1 MNKDELKQRA
11 RELVRPLVKTL
22 DALGLSPLAVS
33 IIGLAISLVS
43 GWIVAQVS
51 LLLGA
56 LVFLIGSAADMLD
69 GELARLQGTVSRRG
83 AFLDSCFDRLG
94 EAGLFAGLTWYYMDH
109 QRGEWQL
116 AVLMILLTAI
126 GSLTTSYVR
135 ARAEGVG
142 ETCFVG
148 LLQRPERVV
157 LLVLGMIF
165 GRVVLTLVL
174 VFLAAATLATT
185 IQRIVHVAAKL
196 PGADPAQ
203 EVEPQPLAEPV
214 VPDDELAHAEPAP
227 VEVAK
232 VAEVLAVD
240 EVVELDD
247 SSELDDADDPG
258 VTDDPDDPLRRGDD
272 A

>member
-11 RELVRPLVKTL
+11 RDLVRPLVTTL

-33 IIGLAISLVS
+33 IIGLAISLFS

-109 QRGEWQL
+109 QRGDWQL

-165 GRVVLTLVL
+165 GRVVLTVVL

-185 IQRIVHVAAKL
+185 VQRIVHVAAKL
-196 PGADPAQ
+196 PGAD
-203 EVEPQPLAEPV
+203 VEPQPLAEAI
-214 VPDDELAHAEPAP
+214 VPDDEVANAEPAP

-232 VAEVLAVD
+232 VAQVVEVA
-240 EVVELDD
+240 ELDD
-247 SSELDDADDPG
+247 SSELGEADDPD